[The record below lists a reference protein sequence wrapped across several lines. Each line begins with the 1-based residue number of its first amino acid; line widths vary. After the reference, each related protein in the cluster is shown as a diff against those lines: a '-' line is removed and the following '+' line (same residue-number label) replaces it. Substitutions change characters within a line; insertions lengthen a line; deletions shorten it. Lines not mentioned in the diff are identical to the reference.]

1 MFDAQVALVVG
12 SAFGSRR
19 VRSLAGRRI
28 PHVGRIQNG
37 DVFED
42 SNVAKILDDR
52 RRFSARTWLENRDEW
67 R

>member
-37 DVFED
+37 DVFRGLQRGED
-42 SNVAKILDDR
+42 TGRPSALFSPHVAGK
-52 RRFSARTWLENRDEW
+52 S
-67 R
+67 